1 MSDCKCVPCNPCP
14 QCDDDAEAIKVDI
27 LEPKQ
32 CDTNC
37 GCWKGCK
44 DNCWINIQSSNPD
57 CLAVTTEECWVVTLH
72 PTCPPIVV
80 AWENVTVEVEE
91 CDGTESLAPCS
102 RKFIVSAECEDTK
115 VKACEWDAHPWT
127 LEDKLEAWSGIH
139 IDYTW
144 CNDWDGKAIIS
155 FDDSVLPDIPEIP
168 DITVSDYSDLVNV
181 TASWHHITV
190 TDQSQK
196 GYYAKLVLAE
206 WHDWIR
212 TDVASTPD
220 QTQKYSLWDW
230 EAVWETVYNNNLII
244 ENWRIKITK
253 SWLYHVGFS
262 WSFECWSWI
271 HAFRVQLCSTAEQ
284 VSDNYTLIESRY
296 SAPVWRQPFE
306 TANNPSNI
314 SQWPFVTSLWLRSD
328 GSVYQV
334 NTSNQFNF
342 RIDNPLWW
350 VATDIEWTQEEAQ
363 GKSASLWSYI
373 SRMPVSWS
381 TIVELRKWDYI
392 CIWVKASAEVRYTW
406 DILWKMT
413 DLSWHI
419 ALLCKNSARS
429 WWKNTWPECW
439 LSFYA
444 SLMYPLNLQ

>member
-102 RKFIVSAECEDTK
+102 RKFIVNANCEDTK

-127 LEDKLEAWSGIH
+127 LEDKLEAWSWIH
-139 IDYTW
+139 INYSW
-144 CNDWDGKAIIS
+144 CDGWDGKAIIS
-155 FDDSVLPDIPEIP
+155 FDDSVLPEPEPIP
-168 DITVSDYSDLVNV
+168 DIVMHDNSDLIVA
-181 TASWHHITV
+181 TASWHDIYIT
-190 TDQSQK
+190 DADK
-196 GYYAKLVLAE
+196 KYYYAKTVLSE
-206 WHDWIR
+206 WHDWI
-212 TDVASTPD
+212 
-220 QTQKYSLWDW
+220 QTQGNDITNTYRLTDNRASWT
-230 EAVWETVYNNNLII
+230 TVYNKNLLIW
-244 ENWRIKITK
+244 NWRISILK
-253 SWLYHVGFS
+253 SWLYSVGFS
-262 WSFECWSWI
+262 WTAECGSWI
-271 HAFRVQLCSTAEQ
+271 HAFRVQLCSTQDEGSEA
-284 VSDNYTLIESRY
+284 NTIIESRY
-296 SAPVWRQPFE
+296 SAPIGDQLFE
-306 TANNPSNI
+306 ISWHPANV

-328 GSVYQV
+328 GTVYQV
-334 NTSNQFNF
+334 NSSNQFNLK
-342 RIDNPLWW
+342 IDNPLWW
-350 VATDIEWTQEEAQ
+350 PATDIEWTQREANW
-363 GKSASLWSYI
+363 KSASLWSYV

-392 CIWVKASAEVRYTW
+392 YMQIKVSSEVTYDW
-406 DILWKMT
+406 DLMWRVDDKT
-413 DLSWHI
+413 WHI
-419 ALLCKNSARS
+419 ALLCKNSERS
-429 WWKNTWPECW
+429 WKIDTWPECW
-439 LSFYA
+439 LSFFA
-444 SLMYPLNLQ
+444 NLIHPINIL